1 MSELLGP
8 KTNTST
14 FEYGLD
20 TELSARVTV
29 ISTVI
34 STISSSTSTVTS

>member
-14 FEYGLD
+14 FEYALE
-20 TELSARVTV
+20 TELNARVTV

-34 STISSSTSTVTS
+34 DTI